1 MLLVE
6 VTCTY
11 KLVKHK
17 HPNKLAFVECH
28 VCINEAHSNIT
39 SPHWLTNE
47 QIMCEIMENA
57 WMGLLKM
64 ANDLLDFGMAFLQRN

>member
-17 HPNKLAFVECH
+17 HPNKLTFVECH
-28 VCINEAHSNIT
+28 VCIDEAVLDMT
-39 SPHWLTNE
+39 SPYWLTNE

-64 ANDLLDFGMAFLQRN
+64 ANAFLDFGMAFL